1 MDKPHKK
8 LDVWKLS
15 MDLVAETYRLTHLL
29 PVEERYNLSSQMR
42 NAVISIPANIAEGYA
57 RNGKREC
64 AQFLHIAQASLSELD
79 THYEVAIRLGYMR
92 ESELRTVDGLME
104 RVDKML
110 TGVIRLKKSPNA

>member
-1 MDKPHKK
+1 M
-8 LDVWKLS
+8 S
-15 MDLVAETYRLTHLL
+15 G
-29 PVEERYNLSSQMR
+29 
-42 NAVISIPANIAEGYA
+42 SIPANIAEGYA

-79 THYEVAIRLGYMR
+79 THYEAAKRLGYIR
-92 ESELRTVDGLME
+92 DPDLKAADGLME

>member
-15 MDLVAETYRLTHLL
+15 MDLVLEIYRLTRTL
-29 PVEERYNLSSQMR
+29 PDEERYNLSSQMR
-42 NAVISIPANIAEGYA
+42 QAVVSIPANIAEGYA

-79 THYEVAIRLGYMR
+79 THLEVAKRLGFLLA
-92 ESELRTVDGLME
+92 EDLRKADELME

-110 TGVIRLKKSPNA
+110 SGVIRLKKSPNA

>member
-15 MDLVAETYRLTHLL
+15 MDLVVEIYRIIRVL
-29 PVEERYNLSSQMR
+29 PDEERYNLASQIR
-42 NAVISIPANIAEGYA
+42 QAVISIPANIAEGYA

-79 THYEVAIRLGYMR
+79 THIEATKRLGYIRAEDVRDADM
-92 ESELRTVDGLME
+92 LME

-110 TGVIRLKKSPNA
+110 TGVIRLKKSLNA